1 MGEMQQL
8 WTEKYRPQMFSEIVG
23 HNDIIKR
30 VEAFVKQKNVP
41 HLLLAGRAGI
51 GKTTLAMVI
60 AKELFGENWKE
71 NFLDLNASD
80 DRGIDTVRV
89 KIKDFARTK
98 SIGTDLQ
105 KIVHLDECDSL
116 TKEAQQALRRTMEN
130 YAGNARFILSCNV
143 QSKIIDPIKS
153 RCAVFRF
160 KPLERKDMVEII
172 ERIAKAE
179 KLQIAEKTIDALY
192 EVCEGDMRRMVN
204 MLQSCAA
211 LDKKITEDAV
221 YELAGAV
228 KPKEI
233 KDALLIALKGDFL
246 NAREKLL
253 DVMLAHG
260 MGGLDVVKQI
270 QKEIW
275 ELPISDVERVRL
287 IERCGEIEFRMV
299 EGSDDWIQLEGLL
312 SSFVLM
318 KK

>member
-1 MGEMQQL
+1 MQQL
-8 WTEKYRPQMFSEIVG
+8 WTEKYRPQLFSEIVG
-23 HNDIIKR
+23 QKDIVGRI
-30 VEAFVKQKNVP
+30 EAFARQKNVP
-41 HLLLAGRAGI
+41 HLLFTGPAGV
-51 GKTTLAMVI
+51 GKTTLAVVI
-60 AKELFGENWKE
+60 AKQLFGENWRE

-80 DRGIDTVRV
+80 DRGIDTIRIKV
-89 KIKDFARTK
+89 KDFARTK
-98 SIGTDLQ
+98 SLATELQ

-130 YAGNARFILSCNV
+130 YSGNARFILSCNY

-153 RCAVFRF
+153 RCAIFRF
-160 KPLERKDMVEII
+160 KPLERKDMAEII

-179 KLQIAEKTIDALY
+179 SLHINEKAVDALFD
-192 EVCEGDMRRMVN
+192 VCEGDMRRMVT

-211 LDKKITEDAV
+211 LDKNINEEEV

-228 KPKEI
+228 RPKEI
-233 KDALLIALKGDFL
+233 KEALSIALKGDFL
-246 NAREKLL
+246 KAREKLL

-260 MGGLDVVKQI
+260 MSGLDVVKTI

-275 ELPISDVERVRL
+275 GLPLSDIEKVNL

-299 EGSDDWIQLEGLL
+299 EGSDEWIQLEGLL
-312 SSFVLM
+312 SSFVLL